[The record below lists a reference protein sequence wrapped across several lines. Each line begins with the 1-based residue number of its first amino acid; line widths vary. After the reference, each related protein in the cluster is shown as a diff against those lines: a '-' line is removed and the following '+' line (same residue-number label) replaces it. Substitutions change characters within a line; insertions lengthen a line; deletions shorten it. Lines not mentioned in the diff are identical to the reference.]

1 MTRGSVPRVND
12 NMHAGEYVCFDK
24 AVIIRP
30 QAPPPGRQTLK
41 GSALRWG
48 PQLLSQLPPPNG
60 TSPRLGEHMP
70 PAGGNQKNGAAE
82 NCTPHKTSFPGGNAN
97 TFQPSYKP
105 YKPSYKPSYKPCTA
119 PREFVQTAQTV
130 HQGAYFPTPQFV
142 TVCTVCT
149 NSLSAVHG
157 LYDGLYDVLY
167 GL

>member
-30 QAPPPGRQTLK
+30 QAPPPGRQTQK

-48 PQLLSQLPPPNG
+48 PQLLSQLPHPNG

-97 TFQPSYKP
+97 TLQPSYKP
-105 YKPSYKPSYKPCTA
+105 YRHTNRHTNRARRRGNSYKPHKPYTK
-119 PREFVQTAQTV
+119 
-130 HQGAYFPTPQFV
+130 GAYFPTPQIV

>member
-30 QAPPPGRQTLK
+30 QAPPPGRQTQK

-48 PQLLSQLPPPNG
+48 PQLLSQLPPQNG

-119 PREFVQTAQTV
+119 PREFVQTVQTV
-130 HQGAYFPTPQFV
+130 HQGGILSNTP
-142 TVCTVCT
+142 
-149 NSLSAVHG
+149 NRNG
-157 LYDGLYDVLY
+157 LY
-167 GL
+167 GLYKFLRRRARFVGRFVNGS

>member
-30 QAPPPGRQTLK
+30 QAPPPGRQTQK

-48 PQLLSQLPPPNG
+48 PQLLSQLPHPNG

-70 PAGGNQKNGAAE
+70 PAGGNQQKRGGRE
-82 NCTPHKTSFPGGNAN
+82 LHTPQDLLPRRQCKYVAVILQTV
-97 TFQPSYKP
+97 
-105 YKPSYKPSYKPCTA
+105 PSYKPSYKPCTA

-130 HQGAYFPTPQFV
+130 HQGGLLSNTP
-142 TVCTVCT
+142 
-149 NSLSAVHG
+149 NRNG
-157 LYDGLYDVLY
+157 LY
-167 GL
+167 GLYEFPKRRARFV